1 MRIVSGLLAVLL
13 VVAVSAFATP
23 RGEFQ
28 TFLVELE
35 AATTR
40 FLNGDAT
47 RWKQIASHRDDV
59 TIMGAWGAYEK
70 GWREVGSRYD
80 WAVERF
86 VDSGA
91 RMQVEYLASGENGD
105 LAYTIAIERSTVR
118 VIGEEKPASMA
129 LRVTHLFRKENGAW
143 KLIHRH
149 ADPIMDKTAP
159 AATLQQ

>member
-1 MRIVSGLLAVLL
+1 MRIVSGLLVVLL

-28 TFLVELE
+28 SFLVQFE

-47 RWKQIASHRDDV
+47 QWKQIASHRDDV

-70 GWREVGSRYD
+70 GWRDVGSRYD

-86 VDSGA
+86 VHSGA
-91 RMQVEYLASGENGD
+91 RMQVEYLASGESGD

-149 ADPIMDKTAP
+149 ADPIMGKTAP
-159 AATLQQ
+159 AATLQH